1 MAVDSSGA
9 TARNRNS
16 CIDIPQFDIVKTTG
30 ILTLVALREKLRPDE
45 ADTSMEKQKIA
56 IACQGGGSQ
65 TAFTAGVLPAFFENG
80 VHLQKQIVSLSG
92 TSGGAVCA
100 ALAWYGLLKAAAGD
114 PTPIQKRIKDFWEE
128 IIAQLAPELY
138 VDKLGAEMLRMI
150 ENGALPHLELSP
162 VSALNQAFISFL
174 TSFLPRRFFTDLR
187 AALEAHIAFEELPE
201 LVKPD
206 SPVLL
211 LGAADVLTGEL
222 KKFNSRAGEIRVEAI
237 LASAAIPTLFP
248 AVEINGHYYWDGLF
262 SDNPPVKELLRP
274 LYVGGENVPD
284 EIWVI
289 QINPT
294 AVDSVPNS
302 NSQIFDRR
310 NQMEGNV
317 SLQQSLEFV
326 EFCNLLLRE
335 KAVSDEVLDRIGFTR
350 RQPIAVRFVRMS
362 PELQSTLDYVSK
374 LSREPSH
381 IHRMIDD
388 GVKQG
393 RAFLESLPVK
403 DDVGGAART

>member
-1 MAVDSSGA
+1 
-9 TARNRNS
+9 
-16 CIDIPQFDIVKTTG
+16 
-30 ILTLVALREKLRPDE
+30 
-45 ADTSMEKQKIA
+45 MEKQKIA

-65 TAFTAGVLPAFFENG
+65 TAFTAGVLSAFFENG

-174 TSFLPRRFFTDLR
+174 TSYLPRRFFTDLR

-294 AVDSVPNS
+294 AVESVPNS

-310 NQMEGNV
+310 KQMEGNV

-374 LSREPSH
+374 LSREPSQ
-381 IHRMIDD
+381 IHRLIED
-388 GVKQG
+388 GEQQG
-393 RAFLESLPVK
+393 RAFLESLAT
-403 DDVGGAART
+403 VGAGTP

>member
-1 MAVDSSGA
+1 
-9 TARNRNS
+9 
-16 CIDIPQFDIVKTTG
+16 
-30 ILTLVALREKLRPDE
+30 
-45 ADTSMEKQKIA
+45 MEKQKIA

-65 TAFTAGVLPAFFENG
+65 TAFTAGVLSAFFENG

-150 ENGALPHLELSP
+150 ENGVLPHLELSP
-162 VSALNQAFISFL
+162 VSALNQVFISSL
-174 TSFLPRRFFTDLR
+174 ISFLPRRFFTDLK

-381 IHRMIDD
+381 IHRLIED
-388 GVKQG
+388 GEQQG
-393 RAFLESLPVK
+393 RAFLESLAS
-403 DDVGGAART
+403 VGAGTP

>member
-1 MAVDSSGA
+1 MAPRAERS
-9 TARNRNS
+9 
-16 CIDIPQFDIVKTTG
+16 
-30 ILTLVALREKLRPDE
+30 
-45 ADTSMEKQKIA
+45 
-56 IACQGGGSQ
+56 
-65 TAFTAGVLPAFFENG
+65 
-80 VHLQKQIVSLSG
+80 
-92 TSGGAVCA
+92 CA

-150 ENGALPHLELSP
+150 ENGVLPHLELSP
-162 VSALNQAFISFL
+162 VSALNQAFISSL

-294 AVDSVPNS
+294 AVESVPNS

-350 RQPIAVRFVRMS
+350 RQPIAVRFVQMS

-381 IHRMIDD
+381 IHRLIED
-388 GVKQG
+388 GEQQG
-393 RAFLESLPVK
+393 RSSWRASRRSASGHR
-403 DDVGGAART
+403 DD

>member
-1 MAVDSSGA
+1 MA
-9 TARNRNS
+9 
-16 CIDIPQFDIVKTTG
+16 
-30 ILTLVALREKLRPDE
+30 
-45 ADTSMEKQKIA
+45 KQKIA

-65 TAFTAGVLPAFFENG
+65 TAFTAGVLSAFFEREL
-80 VHLQKQIVSLSG
+80 HLKKQIVSLSG

-100 ALAWYGLLKAAAGD
+100 AVAWYGLLKAAAGD
-114 PTPIQKRIKDFWEE
+114 PIPIQKRIKDFWEE

-222 KKFNSRAGEIRVEAI
+222 KKFNSRGGEIRVEAI

-294 AVDSVPNS
+294 AVESVPNS

>member
-1 MAVDSSGA
+1 
-9 TARNRNS
+9 
-16 CIDIPQFDIVKTTG
+16 
-30 ILTLVALREKLRPDE
+30 
-45 ADTSMEKQKIA
+45 MEKQKIA
-56 IACQGGGSQ
+56 IACHGVGSQ
-65 TAFTAGVLPAFFENG
+65 TAFTAGVLSAFFENG

-150 ENGALPHLELSP
+150 ENGVLPHLELSP
-162 VSALNQAFISFL
+162 VSALNQVFISSL
-174 TSFLPRRFFTDLR
+174 ISFLPRRFFTDLK

-284 EIWVI
+284 EMWVI

-294 AVDSVPNS
+294 SVESLPKT

-374 LSREPSH
+374 LSREPSQ
-381 IHRMIDD
+381 IHRLIED
-388 GVKQG
+388 GEQQG
-393 RAFLESLPVK
+393 RAFLESLAT
-403 DDVGGAART
+403 VGAGTP

>member
-1 MAVDSSGA
+1 
-9 TARNRNS
+9 
-16 CIDIPQFDIVKTTG
+16 
-30 ILTLVALREKLRPDE
+30 
-45 ADTSMEKQKIA
+45 
-56 IACQGGGSQ
+56 
-65 TAFTAGVLPAFFENG
+65 
-80 VHLQKQIVSLSG
+80 
-92 TSGGAVCA
+92 
-100 ALAWYGLLKAAAGD
+100 LAWYGLLKAAAGD

-150 ENGALPHLELSP
+150 ENGVLPHLELSP
-162 VSALNQAFISFL
+162 VSALNQVFISSL
-174 TSFLPRRFFTDLR
+174 ISFLPRRFFTDLK

-284 EIWVI
+284 EMWVI

-294 AVDSVPNS
+294 SVESLPKT

-374 LSREPSH
+374 LSREPSQ
-381 IHRMIDD
+381 IHRLIED
-388 GVKQG
+388 GEQQG
-393 RAFLESLPVK
+393 RAFLESLAT
-403 DDVGGAART
+403 VGAGTP

>member
-1 MAVDSSGA
+1 
-9 TARNRNS
+9 
-16 CIDIPQFDIVKTTG
+16 
-30 ILTLVALREKLRPDE
+30 
-45 ADTSMEKQKIA
+45 MEKQKIA

-65 TAFTAGVLPAFFENG
+65 TAFTAGVLSKFFENG
-80 VHLQKQIVSLSG
+80 VHLQKQVVSLSG

-150 ENGALPHLELSP
+150 ENGDLPHLELSP
-162 VSALNQAFISFL
+162 VSALNQAVISFL

-381 IHRMIDD
+381 IHRLIED
-388 GVKQG
+388 GEQQG
-393 RAFLESLPVK
+393 RAFLESLAS
-403 DDVGGAART
+403 VGAGTP

>member
-1 MAVDSSGA
+1 
-9 TARNRNS
+9 
-16 CIDIPQFDIVKTTG
+16 
-30 ILTLVALREKLRPDE
+30 
-45 ADTSMEKQKIA
+45 MEKQKIA

-150 ENGALPHLELSP
+150 ENGVLPHLELSP
-162 VSALNQAFISFL
+162 VSALNQVFISSL
-174 TSFLPRRFFTDLR
+174 ISFLPRRFFTDLK

-222 KKFNSRAGEIRVEAI
+222 KKFNSRGGEIRVEAI

-284 EIWVI
+284 EMWVI

-294 AVDSVPNS
+294 SVESLPKT

-374 LSREPSH
+374 LSREPSQ
-381 IHRMIDD
+381 IHRLIED
-388 GVKQG
+388 GEQQG
-393 RAFLESLPVK
+393 RAFLESLAT
-403 DDVGGAART
+403 VGAGTP